1 MTMLAERNENKALTL
16 ADYEARIHLYKEQI
30 GTGYIGIGR
39 TLTEAK
45 AARVVPHGE
54 WEAWVTRTTGL
65 SPRQAQ
71 RCMQAAEEIRDGSAL
86 ARLEMSKALALLSS
100 GLDRDE
106 QEALAEKA
114 AAENTTL
121 RSLQDEVKRLKLQVV
136 ESTGAAADIRE
147 KLKAAEAERD
157 QVSAQLRS
165 TFTKMQDRLNEETG
179 KAYER
184 GRTECA
190 RDAEREIRKEFDRKI
205 EFLNGQKAMAEEA
218 VKDLRKQLQNAQ
230 IEAGSKW
237 DQGFTAGQSEAELMQ
252 KKVRKLE
259 RDREDLLAAAEEAE
273 KRAAAAEARAEAAE
287 GNAPDPNRDAT
298 RQLRRAVSAFLD
310 EVEDLT
316 DPAAFRGV
324 GLLPLELC
332 VQDVEEW
339 CGRMRQAL
347 DRAGA
352 VAGEGVIV

>member
-45 AARVVPHGE
+45 EARVVPHGE

-65 SPRQAQ
+65 SARQAQ

-86 ARLEMSKALALLSS
+86 ARLEMSKALLLLSS
-100 GLDRDE
+100 GLEKDE
-106 QEALAEKA
+106 QEALAERA
-114 AAENTTL
+114 AQENASL

-136 ESTGAAADIRE
+136 ESTGAAADIKE
-147 KLKAAEAERD
+147 KLKTAEAERD
-157 QVSAQLRS
+157 QVAAQLRS
-165 TFTKMQDRLNEETG
+165 TFSQFKAKLDDETG
-179 KAYER
+179 RAYNR
-184 GRTECA
+184 GRTEQE
-190 RDAEREIRKEFDRKI
+190 AEIRQDVRKEFQGKLD
-205 EFLNGQKAMAEEA
+205 FVNGQREISDAALKDVRQKLKEANEELSRQFDAGFRTGARENSQLAAE
-218 VKDLRKQLQNAQ
+218 
-230 IEAGSKW
+230 IERLKRN
-237 DQGFTAGQSEAELMQ
+237 E
-252 KKVRKLE
+252 K
-259 RDREDLLAAAEEAE
+259 DLLAAAEEAE
-273 KRAAAAEARAEAAE
+273 RRAQEAESRAEQLEA
-287 GNAPDPNRDAT
+287 NAPDPNRDAT

>member
-16 ADYEARIHLYKEQI
+16 ADYEARIHRYKEQI

-45 AARVVPHGE
+45 EAKVVPHGE

-71 RCMQAAEEIRDGSAL
+71 RCMQAAAEIRDGSAL
-86 ARLEMSKALALLSS
+86 ARLEMSKALLLLSS
-100 GLDRDE
+100 GLEKDE
-106 QEALAEKA
+106 QEALAERA
-114 AAENTTL
+114 AQENASL

-136 ESTGAAADIRE
+136 ESTGAAADIKE
-147 KLKAAEAERD
+147 KLKTAEAERD
-157 QVSAQLRS
+157 QVAAQLRS
-165 TFTKMQDRLNEETG
+165 TFSQFKTKLDDETG
-179 KAYER
+179 RAYNR
-184 GRTECA
+184 GRMEQE
-190 RDAEREIRKEFDRKI
+190 AEIRQDVRKEFQGKLDFI
-205 EFLNGQKAMAEEA
+205 NGQREIDRAA
-218 VKDLRKQLQNAQ
+218 VKDLRKQLQDAQ
-230 IEAGSKW
+230 AEAGTKW
-237 DQGFTAGQSEAELMQ
+237 NDGYAAGQGEAERMQ

-259 RDREDLLAAAEEAE
+259 RDREDLLKAAEEAE
-273 KRAAAAEARAEAAE
+273 RRAQEAEARAEQLEA
-287 GNAPDPNRDAT
+287 NAPDPNRDAT

-339 CGRMRQAL
+339 CGRMRKAL
-347 DRAGA
+347 DKAGA